1 MSMLWNSSR
10 KELYTAEWVVPGVL
24 ARSQRPGYPVDRPA
38 ASNIVAWAERV
49 REMGVRG
56 ILCILDYP
64 QLAHYDGL
72 GLDGGGLDG
81 GGLLAYYRSLGF
93 AVRHV
98 TADDHK
104 RPPLSCAELDEVW
117 RAFQQLSQP
126 VLVHCSAG
134 RDRTGAAMQHILGR
148 LASGE

>member
-1 MSMLWNSSR
+1 MEQFAR
-10 KELYTAEWVVPGVL
+10 GVVHRRVGG
-24 ARSQRPGYPVDRPA
+24 ARRPSPLSAAGLPRGPARREQRRRLGGECPRNGHP
-38 ASNIVAWAERV
+38 
-49 REMGVRG
+49 G
-56 ILCILDYP
+56 ILCILDDS

-72 GLDGGGLDG
+72 GLVG
-81 GGLLAYYRSLGF
+81 GGLLGYYRSLGF

-134 RDRTGAAMQHILGR
+134 RDRTGAALQHILGR

>member
-10 KELYTAEWVVPGVL
+10 EELYTAEWVVPGVL
-24 ARSQRPGYPVDRPA
+24 ARSQRPGYPVNRPA
-38 ASNIVAWAERV
+38 ASSIVAWAQRV

-56 ILCILDYP
+56 ILCILDAP

-72 GLDGGGLDG
+72 GLDGGGLLG
-81 GGLLAYYRSLGF
+81 YYRSLGF
-93 AVRHV
+93 TVRHV

-134 RDRTGAAMQHILGR
+134 RDRTGAALQHILGR

>member
-24 ARSQRPGYPVDRPA
+24 ARSQRPGYPVNRPA

-72 GLDGGGLDG
+72 GLDGGGL
-81 GGLLAYYRSLGF
+81 LAYYRSLGF

-104 RPPLSCAELDEVW
+104 RPPLSGAELDQVW
-117 RAFQQLSQP
+117 RAFRQLRRP

-134 RDRTGAAMQHILGR
+134 RDRTGAALQHILGR
-148 LASGE
+148 LAAGE

>member
-38 ASNIVAWAERV
+38 ASNILSWAERV

-72 GLDGGGLDG
+72 GLDGGGL
-81 GGLLAYYRSLGF
+81 LAYYRSLGF

-104 RPPLSCAELDEVW
+104 RPPLSSAELDEVW

-134 RDRTGAAMQHILGR
+134 RDRTGAALQHILGR

>member
-10 KELYTAEWVVPGVL
+10 DELYTAEWVVPGVL
-24 ARSQRPGYPVDRPA
+24 ARSQRPGYPEDRPA
-38 ASNIVAWAERV
+38 ASKIVAWAERV

-56 ILCILDYP
+56 ILCILDDT

-72 GLDGGGLDG
+72 GLDGGGL
-81 GGLLAYYRSLGF
+81 LAYYRTLGYV
-93 AVRHV
+93 VRHV

-104 RPPLSCAELDEVW
+104 RPPLSSAELDEVW
-117 RAFQQLSQP
+117 QAFQQLSRP

-134 RDRTGAAMQHILGR
+134 RDRTGAALQHILGR
-148 LASGE
+148 LAGGE